1 VKEDGQHQ
9 KKKKK
14 RRKRQML
21 DETEEKDFLSGS
33 CKRPVATLNINTRMK
48 IKQTSERE
56 LITEFK

>member
-1 VKEDGQHQ
+1 
-9 KKKKK
+9 
-14 RRKRQML
+14 ML

-56 LITEFK
+56 LIIEFK